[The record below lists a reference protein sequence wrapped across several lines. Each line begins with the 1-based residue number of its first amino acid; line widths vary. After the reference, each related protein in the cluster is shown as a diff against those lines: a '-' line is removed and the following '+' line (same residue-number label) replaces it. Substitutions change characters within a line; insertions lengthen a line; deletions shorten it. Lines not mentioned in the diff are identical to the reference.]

1 MAAGGSEPGA
11 EMTVKKN
18 ILIVG
23 SVLSGGGAE
32 RVIANIAKHI
42 DQTKYN
48 LTICHLKKI
57 GEIGQE
63 LTNGGFRVVGVVPST
78 GSLGRYFSF
87 LQLRRIVTQNKID
100 LIHSHDTHALV
111 DTALVRSTLPSVK
124 MVHTF
129 HFGNYPYGVKRY
141 MFLERVFSHLASRLV
156 AVGIEQCKALRKAYR
171 IRADRIVIVQN
182 GVELSGAK
190 PDMEWRERLAKS
202 GRPVIGAMSTFIEQK
217 GLTYLLDTAQ
227 RMKQQGTEAVFVIV
241 GDGPLR
247 NELEEKCRRLELADR
262 VFFAGW
268 KQNAA
273 ATMLPLFDV
282 FFQTS
287 LWEAMSLA
295 VLEAMAAGRPVV
307 ATDVGDNRHVIVNGE
322 NGEVVPAK
330 DVEAMTAAL
339 TSLVNSDEQ
348 RVRYGEAGKNRYSK
362 LYAARTMALRYE
374 ELYSDVLE

>member
-1 MAAGGSEPGA
+1 
-11 EMTVKKN
+11 MTAKKN

-42 DQTKYN
+42 DQTKFN

-63 LTNGGFRVVGVVPST
+63 LTNGGFRVVGLVPPNSP
-78 GSLGRYFSF
+78 LGRYFSF

-111 DTALVRSTLPSVK
+111 DTALVRSTLPGVK

-129 HFGNYPYGVKRY
+129 HFGNYPYEVKRY
-141 MFLERVFSHLASRLV
+141 MFLERIFSHLANRLV
-156 AVGIEQCKALRKAYR
+156 AVGIEQCKTLRKAYR

-182 GVELSGAK
+182 GVELAAAK
-190 PDMEWRERLAKS
+190 PDMAWREQLTKS
-202 GRPVIGAMSTFIEQK
+202 GRPVIGAISTFIEQK

-247 NELEEKCRRLELADR
+247 NELEEKCRKLGIMDS

-273 ATMLPLFDV
+273 TTMLPLFDV

-322 NGEVVPAK
+322 TGMVVPAR
-330 DVEAMTAAL
+330 DVDAMTAAL
-339 TSLVNSDEQ
+339 TSLVNSDVL
-348 RVRYGEAGKNRYSK
+348 RARYGEAGKNRYGK
-362 LYAARTMALRYE
+362 LYTARTMALRYE
-374 ELYSDVLE
+374 ELYSDVLQ